1 MGAGEERDPPSRGGL
16 GIRPADPQQVGE
28 LIPQPPPTHETSPR
42 GVAPPSERARLFASH
57 DSSAILARISSG
69 DPLRLYETG
78 ARRLRQRYHFVD
90 QDRLYELV
98 LAFVAHHAAVEKQ
111 RDPDDAWLTA
121 VVDRAIDSILTEDA
135 EEQRRMAAPNDP
147 QDPRYYHLGLSVG
160 VEPHVARSAV
170 VNFNALPDRTRM
182 GFFRLL
188 IENKSVKDTLAEGIW
203 EPDELRHDI
212 WDGLRALGHLREGE
226 VLGKAA
232 RKRRKGK

>member
-1 MGAGEERDPPSRGGL
+1 MGAGEELDPPSRGGL
-16 GIRPADPQQVGE
+16 GVRPAETGQHE
-28 LIPQPPPTHETSPR
+28 LIPHPPPKD
-42 GVAPPSERARLFASH
+42 APPASAAHATGRARLFAILEPP
-57 DSSAILARISSG
+57 AILARISSG
-69 DPLRLYETG
+69 DPLRLYELG
-78 ARRLRQRYHFVD
+78 ARRVRERFFFVD

-111 RDPDDAWLTA
+111 HDPGDDWLRGI
-121 VVDRAIDSILTEDA
+121 VDRAIDSILTEDA

-147 QDPRYYHLGLSVG
+147 QDRRYYHLGLSVG

-188 IENKSVKDTLAEGIW
+188 IENKSVADTLAEGIW

-226 VLGKAA
+226 VIGKAA
-232 RKRRKGK
+232 RRRRKSK